1 MNIFSSFIHS
11 TEDAHVL
18 PCISTREECYSFPT
32 GWGTSGVNASVFFSF
47 HLIRWTNQ
55 FYWLVLLP
63 DNGKCLLWEMPVA
76 CVHAG
81 WSYMTILHII
91 GPLWGAFKGTKDR
104 EGKESLTFSIF
115 SGCKCFAV
123 STVLKSSQCG
133 LMFQLHSLT
142 QLYQSRSSLT
152 KLIFRS
158 LYISQHPFSTGKDL
172 DGRKGVCLTLQI
184 SNIMRYKTC
193 KSAALK

>member
-1 MNIFSSFIHS
+1 MSLVGNACGLCSCRM
-11 TEDAHVL
+11 VL
-18 PCISTREECYSFPT
+18 HDYSPHHRT
-32 GWGTSGVNASVFFSF
+32 
-47 HLIRWTNQ
+47 
-55 FYWLVLLP
+55 LVRGFLR
-63 DNGKCLLWEMPVA
+63 D
-76 CVHAG
+76 
-81 WSYMTILHII
+81 
-91 GPLWGAFKGTKDR
+91 
-104 EGKESLTFSIF
+104 EGQRRESLTFSIF

-123 STVLKSSQCG
+123 ATVLKSSQCG